1 MFRFPCLIH
10 HCNPLQQTFTLLG
23 CSPYTPLTRL
33 LIPLLSFQP
42 PPKKKPLL
50 GVSSPTIP
58 YTLSTLKWPYVK
70 HTNKQQIKTR
80 AMINFQNNTNLHPK
94 LDTKKLFSPPPLKR
108 LSNYL
113 LNPGF
118 CLWAFGCMASWY
130 QAFNGWPCPA
140 LMGCLVV
147 GLRMVLGVFTLEPFF
162 GFVYINCDMNLG
174 LRSSLWVWTIYFSYA
189 KDVSHLFVF
198 HHSRLRCWAAMCDD
212 SQLWCAK
219 YLG

>member
-1 MFRFPCLIH
+1 VSKFEGNLNFVPFMMLINVSILRISSLLLCLIVQHSFRFFFSMFRFPCLIH

-118 CLWAFGCMASWY
+118 CLWAFGCMAS
-130 QAFNGWPCPA
+130 
-140 LMGCLVV
+140 
-147 GLRMVLGVFTLEPFF
+147 
-162 GFVYINCDMNLG
+162 
-174 LRSSLWVWTIYFSYA
+174 
-189 KDVSHLFVF
+189 
-198 HHSRLRCWAAMCDD
+198 
-212 SQLWCAK
+212 
-219 YLG
+219 